1 MADQHQYPRGTQ
13 GNTTRNQR
21 TQPNRHSLPILSR
34 EHGLGSPTSP
44 SQDVNK
50 SPLHMNG
57 NHESAYQQN
66 VMASSRNGPNQSVR
80 ESRISSSKS
89 EVIEIEQQDEF
100 IFVEPRQPGPTEL
113 QRALNANQVC
123 SLLAIELASF

>member
-1 MADQHQYPRGTQ
+1 
-13 GNTTRNQR
+13 
-21 TQPNRHSLPILSR
+21 
-34 EHGLGSPTSP
+34 
-44 SQDVNK
+44 
-50 SPLHMNG
+50 MNG
-57 NHESAYQQN
+57 NHEATYQQN
-66 VMASSRNGPNQSVR
+66 PALMAFSRNGPNQTVR

-123 SLLAIELASF
+123 SLPIIDFASF